1 MVDRTPSQPRQLV
14 PAAQSRIALVGG
26 CGGIGRAI
34 AASCLAADLRVAV
47 LDLPH
52 SLERHP
58 PTDGVLPIPLDATDD
73 GTVADAFT
81 RLHAAFEGLDVLVN
95 LVGFANR
102 PVGFDALSI
111 SEWDEAVAGN
121 LRSVYLACRSAL
133 PLLRRGRDQA
143 IVNIASG
150 LALRV
155 LPGHAPSA
163 AAKAGVV
170 AFTKALSVE
179 LAPTIRANAVAPG
192 AVDTEFLSG
201 GTGRDPDA
209 PGAPSRLQRDAYIRG
224 TPLGR
229 LATPDDIV
237 GPVLFL
243 AGPASRFMTGQ
254 VLYVNGGN
262 LTP

>member
-1 MVDRTPSQPRQLV
+1 MEDRTQPQSRQLV
-14 PAAQSRIALVGG
+14 PAARSRIALVGG
-26 CGGIGRAI
+26 CGGIGRAVT
-34 AASCLAADLRVAV
+34 ASCLAADLRVAV
-47 LDLPH
+47 LDLPR
-52 SLERHP
+52 SLEQHP
-58 PTDGVLPIPLDATDD
+58 PADGVLPIALDATDD
-73 GTVADAFT
+73 TAVAAAFT
-81 RLHAAFEGLDVLVN
+81 RLDATFDGLDVLIN

-102 PVGFDALSI
+102 PVGFDALSVA
-111 SEWDEAVAGN
+111 EWDETIAGN
-121 LRSVYLACRSAL
+121 LRAVYLACRSAV
-133 PLLRRGRDQA
+133 PLLRRGRDPA

-155 LPGHAPSA
+155 LPGHAPYA

-192 AVDTEFLSG
+192 AVNSQFLSG

-209 PGAPSRLQRDAYIRG
+209 PNAPSRLARDTYIRG

-229 LATPDDIV
+229 LAVPDDIV